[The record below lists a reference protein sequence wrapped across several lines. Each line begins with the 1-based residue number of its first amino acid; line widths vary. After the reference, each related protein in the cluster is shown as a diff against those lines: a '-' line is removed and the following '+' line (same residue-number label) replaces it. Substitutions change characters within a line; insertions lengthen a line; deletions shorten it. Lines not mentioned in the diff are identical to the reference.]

1 MDPLDTTI
9 IACLNQDGRMP
20 YSRIADQA
28 GVATTTV
35 HQRVKRLTERG
46 IILGTSVKVDWEA
59 LGLPVTA
66 VISVTAPDD
75 RPLKDVGDGL
85 RSIPFVYSCYAVTGE
100 FDLLVMVRARSSN
113 HLGDL
118 LEEIRQ
124 HAPGRTR
131 AIVVLATYFERRLPG
146 LET

>member
-1 MDPLDTTI
+1 MDSLDTTI
-9 IACLNQDGRMP
+9 IACLTQDGRMP

-35 HQRVKRLTERG
+35 HQRVKRLTKRG
-46 IILGTSVKVDWEA
+46 IITGTRVRVNWEA

-66 VISVTAPDD
+66 VVSVTAPDD
-75 RPLKDVGDGL
+75 RPLDEVADGL
-85 RSIPFVYSCYAVTGE
+85 RSIEFVYSCYAVTGE

-113 HLGDL
+113 HLGEL
-118 LEEIRQ
+118 LGEIRQ

-131 AIVVLATYFERRLPG
+131 ANVVLATYFEGRLPSF
-146 LET
+146 EV